1 MLSKVVDNT
10 SLLMSVVVAI
20 AETAEEIQGQAVTV
34 VVVKVVEDVVVITVA
49 ERETKTISRYFKD
62 R

>member
-1 MLSKVVDNT
+1 V
-10 SLLMSVVVAI
+10 SVEVAI
-20 AETAEEIQGQAVTV
+20 AVTAEEIQGQAVTV